1 MLLSMKKNQL
11 RNFFDNF
18 VEFVQEALEKKM
30 FICLFQFY
38 YYLPFEKNM
47 LFHVN
52 PNEILPVKNAESAYF
67 DCEEL

>member
-1 MLLSMKKNQL
+1 MNKNQL

-18 VEFVQEALEKKM
+18 VEFVQEVLEKKM

-38 YYLPFEKNM
+38 YNPPFEKNM
-47 LFHVN
+47 EFHVN
-52 PNEILPVKNAESAYF
+52 PNEIPQVKDAESACI